1 MPTICYEPRNQ
12 LISLKFTF
20 LAERKGQ
27 LYFANIP
34 LMTQSYRFVSDG
46 NNSVNYWHKEEEKL
60 SNKLR
65 EE

>member
-20 LAERKGQ
+20 LAERRRK

-60 SNKLR
+60 SNKLK